1 MNLFLVSLDKKEKY
15 VALTTTTTKM
25 KEFFTLQSKLKKA
38 GSWLDAVFSKICCIR
53 AISIGKNMGN
63 QFSMHKKHYIC

>member
-1 MNLFLVSLDKKEKY
+1 MNLFLVSLDSNKNERIFYFAKQAE
-15 VALTTTTTKM
+15 
-25 KEFFTLQSKLKKA
+25 KA
-38 GSWLDAVFSKICCIR
+38 GSWLDAVFSKMCCIR